1 MAASATFALKVG
13 VWFRRG
19 RLFMVSPDSLGT
31 ACPLSGRNST
41 YRPVQ
46 ISETSSVSPVCAS
59 RCARLLPPE
68 ITEPIGC
75 HLGVAHGVLDILVA
89 EIVLQRSRVVSVV
102 GELVSTGVPQH
113 VGVDTKR
120 HLGGLAEPLD
130 EPMKAD
136 WAHGS
141 TTLRNEHIGVRG
153 MLTPQLAQSSHF
165 VAANRMHAWR
175 SIL

>member
-1 MAASATFALKVG
+1 MFHH
-13 VWFRRG
+13 
-19 RLFMVSPDSLGT
+19 
-31 ACPLSGRNST
+31 
-41 YRPVQ
+41 
-46 ISETSSVSPVCAS
+46 I
-59 RCARLLPPE
+59 LPPE

-113 VGVDTKR
+113 VRVDTKR
-120 HLGGLAEPLD
+120 HLGGLPEPLD

-136 WAHGS
+136 WAHWP
-141 TTLRNEHIGVRG
+141 TALAYEYIGVCG
-153 MLTPQLAQSSHF
+153 MLTPQLAQGSHF